1 MMYGAMPFATIGFI
15 VRNNVMFV
23 TVILTWVIDWWRQKP
38 SNDLLMKRCESYC
51 SSLVIL
57 DDEYLNSTI
66 QRDRY
71 TIFL

>member
-1 MMYGAMPFATIGFI
+1 MIYGAMPFATIGFI

-23 TVILTWVIDWWRQKP
+23 TVILTWVID
-38 SNDLLMKRCESYC
+38 NNLLMKRCESYC

>member
-23 TVILTWVIDWWRQKP
+23 TVILTWVID
-38 SNDLLMKRCESYC
+38 NNLLMKRCESYC